1 MSRRRV
7 AGLVAAIGA
16 AGAAAAAV
24 LAWSAPATAA
34 GDTVLSTASPP
45 RAGVGGG
52 NGVGNGVGNGAR
64 TGTGTADG
72 NPKAP
77 AQRQRDAARGM
88 PAVPAAPA
96 LPPPQ
101 PYPSGQQM
109 PVYVGPDGVVAVPS
123 IDMTPNSGVVYGP
136 PPPRSGIVED
146 RKR

>member
-1 MSRRRV
+1 MGRRRG

-16 AGAAAAAV
+16 AGVAAAAV
-24 LAWSAPATAA
+24 LASSAPATAA

-45 RAGVGGG
+45 RAG
-52 NGVGNGVGNGAR
+52 NGVGNSVGNGAR
-64 TGTGTADG
+64 TGIGTADSNG
-72 NPKAP
+72 KSP

-88 PAVPAAPA
+88 PAVPA

>member
-1 MSRRRV
+1 MGRRRG

-16 AGAAAAAV
+16 AGVAAAAV

-45 RAGVGGG
+45 RAG
-52 NGVGNGVGNGAR
+52 NGVGNSVGNGAR
-64 TGTGTADG
+64 TGIGTADSNG
-72 NPKAP
+72 KSP

-88 PAVPAAPA
+88 PAVPA

>member
-1 MSRRRV
+1 MGRRRG
-7 AGLVAAIGA
+7 AGFVAAVGA
-16 AGAAAAAV
+16 VAAAAAF
-24 LAWSAPATAA
+24 AGSMPAAAA

-45 RAGVGGG
+45 RAGHG
-52 NGVGNGVGNGAR
+52 
-64 TGTGTADG
+64 TGTGTGTGIANSNG
-72 NPKAP
+72 KAP

-88 PAVPAAPA
+88 PAVPV

-136 PPPRSGIVED
+136 PPPRSAIVED

>member
-1 MSRRRV
+1 MGRRRG
-7 AGLVAAIGA
+7 AGLAAAIGA
-16 AGAAAAAV
+16 AGVSAAAM

-34 GDTVLSTASPP
+34 GDTVLSTVSPP
-45 RAGVGGG
+45 RAG
-52 NGVGNGVGNGAR
+52 NGA
-64 TGTGTADG
+64 GTPGSNG
-72 NPKAP
+72 KAP

-88 PAVPAAPA
+88 PAVPA

>member
-16 AGAAAAAV
+16 AGVAAAAV
-24 LAWSAPATAA
+24 LAWSAPAAAA

-52 NGVGNGVGNGAR
+52 NGVGNGAR
-64 TGTGTADG
+64 TGTGAADG

-77 AQRQRDAARGM
+77 SQRQRDAARGI
-88 PAVPAAPA
+88 PAVPA

-136 PPPRSGIVED
+136 PPPRSAIVED

>member
-1 MSRRRV
+1 MVRAGDGGRRHGAVDRV
-7 AGLVAAIGA
+7 AAARRQWRRHPG
-16 AGAAAAAV
+16 
-24 LAWSAPATAA
+24 SN
-34 GDTVLSTASPP
+34 
-45 RAGVGGG
+45 G
-52 NGVGNGVGNGAR
+52 N
-64 TGTGTADG
+64 
-72 NPKAP
+72 AP

-88 PAVPAAPA
+88 PAVPA

>member
-1 MSRRRV
+1 MGRRRG
-7 AGLVAAIGA
+7 AGFVAAIGA
-16 AGAAAAAV
+16 VAATAAAA
-24 LAWSAPATAA
+24 LTWTAPAAAA

-45 RAGVGGG
+45 RAG
-52 NGVGNGVGNGAR
+52 NGTGT
-64 TGTGTADG
+64 TGTGISSNG
-72 NPKAP
+72 KAP
-77 AQRQRDAARGM
+77 AQRQRDARGM
-88 PAVPAAPA
+88 SAVPA

>member
-24 LAWSAPATAA
+24 LAWSAPAAAA

-45 RAGVGGG
+45 RAGNGVG
-52 NGVGNGVGNGAR
+52 NSVGNGVGNGAR
-64 TGTGTADG
+64 TGIGTADSNG
-72 NPKAP
+72 KSP

-88 PAVPAAPA
+88 PAVPA

>member
-1 MSRRRV
+1 MGRRRG
-7 AGLVAAIGA
+7 AGLAAAIGA
-16 AGAAAAAV
+16 AGVAAAAM

-45 RAGVGGG
+45 RAG
-52 NGVGNGVGNGAR
+52 NGA
-64 TGTGTADG
+64 GTPGSNG
-72 NPKAP
+72 KAP

-88 PAVPAAPA
+88 PAVPA
-96 LPPPQ
+96 LPPRQ
-101 PYPSGQQM
+101 PYHSGQQM